1 MAIHIVRVS
10 TGSFLGVVSW
20 DNISIS
26 LVGTEGESLPLKL
39 GNFGKDF
46 NQGVEEDFEVKI
58 LQDVSSE
65 LLLQIH
71 NASPE
76 QPKSSSLNPDA
87 WFCQELQLISPKNP
101 PLHFPCYQWLE
112 GTETLV
118 LREGAAKVIWAE
130 SSPILLE
137 QRRLELKQRQQK
149 YRWNEYFPGLP
160 HCLDADNLKE
170 LDPNLRSF
178 TSKNSVLKLRTMPPQ
193 MGLKMKGMLD
203 RKGPWQNM
211 DEIREIFVFLKS
223 EVSEYVAEH
232 WQDDE
237 FFASQ
242 FLNGLN
248 PVLIQCC
255 HSLPDNFPVTNSMVA
270 PLLGPGTSL
279 QEELEKGSLYLV
291 NHGLLSGL
299 SPGLIDGRP
308 QYVAAPM
315 TLLHQKPNGGPLLP
329 IAIQLNQT
337 PGPNNPIFLPSDS
350 EEDWLLAK
358 TWVRNSEFLIHEMVT
373 HLLCTHFISEVFA
386 IATMRQLPMCHPIFK
401 LLIPH
406 FHFTFHINTIG
417 RVDLFKP
424 GGLIDKSTALGHL
437 GCLELVARGMKILTY
452 RSLCLPHN
460 LADRGVQGLANYHYR
475 DDGLQIWDAVERFV
489 SSIIDIYY
497 PEDRSVFQ
505 DSELQAWVQEIFMEG
520 FLGQECSGIPTCLET
535 LQDLVQFLTMI
546 IFNSSAQHAAVNS
559 GQFDFSAWVPNIPTS
574 MRLPPPITKGTAD
587 FLGSLGDVSTACH
600 ALILFWGVSDQE
612 RDMKLLGTYPE
623 LYFTEEAPKQSI
635 AAFRNRLVQISR
647 DIQERNKGLDLP
659 YTYLDP
665 LYIEN
670 SVAI

>member
-1 MAIHIVRVS
+1 MAIYIVRVS

-26 LVGTEGESLPLKL
+26 LLGTEGESLPLKL

-46 NQGVEEDFEVKI
+46 NQGV
-58 LQDVSSE
+58 VSKKKSDSD
-65 LLLQIH
+65 LIPNSLSL
-71 NASPE
+71 

-112 GTETLV
+112 GTESLV
-118 LREGAAKVIWAE
+118 LREGADALFLVPNTHPLIFSLSHRHLHVCYKYGAWNGPVIFF
-130 SSPILLE
+130 PIFIFSVA
-137 QRRLELKQRQQK
+137 
-149 YRWNEYFPGLP
+149 RWSEYFPGLP
-160 HCLDADNLKE
+160 HCLDAKNLKE
-170 LDPNLRSF
+170 
-178 TSKNSVLKLRTMPPQ
+178 K
-193 MGLKMKGMLD
+193 
-203 RKGPWQNM
+203 
-211 DEIREIFVFLKS
+211 FVFLSNIRKPLELGFLGRLGS
-223 EVSEYVAEH
+223 NFDVIYLSEYVAEH

-255 HSLPDNFPVTNSMVA
+255 HSLPDNFPVTNNMVA

-279 QEELEKGSLYLV
+279 QEELEGSLYLV
-291 NHGLLSGL
+291 DHSLLSGL

-315 TLLHQKPNGGPLLP
+315 TLLHQKPDGGPLLP

-358 TWVRNSEFLIHEMVT
+358 TWVRNSEFLVHEMVT

-386 IATMRQLPMCHPIFK
+386 IATMRQLPM
-401 LLIPH
+401 
-406 FHFTFHINTIG
+406 
-417 RVDLFKP
+417 
-424 GGLIDKSTALGHL
+424 SLGHL

-489 SSIIDIYY
+489 SNIIDIYY
-497 PEDRSVFQ
+497 PEDRSVSQ

-600 ALILFWGVSDQE
+600 ALILFWVVSDQD
-612 RDMKLLGTYPE
+612 RDMRLLGTYPE
-623 LYFTEEAPKQSI
+623 VHFTEEAPKQSI
-635 AAFRNRLVQISR
+635 AAFQSRLVQISQ

-665 LYIEN
+665 LHIEN

>member
-1 MAIHIVRVS
+1 MAIYIVRVS

-26 LVGTEGESLPLKL
+26 LLGTEGESLPLKL

-58 LQDVSSE
+58 LQDVGSE

-71 NASPE
+71 NAYPE

-112 GTETLV
+112 GTESLV

-149 YRWNEYFPGLP
+149 YRWSEYFPGLP
-160 HCLDADNLKE
+160 HCLDAKNLKE
-170 LDPNLRSF
+170 LDPNLRSL
-178 TSKNSVLKLRTMPPQ
+178 TSKNVLSSPSAGRLSFCSQ

-203 RKGPWQNM
+203 RKGPWESM
-211 DEIREIFVFLKS
+211 DEISEIFAFLKS

-255 HSLPDNFPVTNSMVA
+255 HSLPDNFPVTNNMVA

-291 NHGLLSGL
+291 DHSLLSGL

-315 TLLHQKPNGGPLLP
+315 TLLHQKPDGGPLLP

-358 TWVRNSEFLIHEMVT
+358 TWVRNSEFLVHEMVT

-386 IATMRQLPMCHPIFK
+386 IATMRQLPMCHPVF
-401 LLIPH
+401 
-406 FHFTFHINTIG
+406 
-417 RVDLFKP
+417 
-424 GGLIDKSTALGHL
+424 KSTALGHL

-475 DDGLQIWDAVERFV
+475 DDGLQIW
-489 SSIIDIYY
+489 
-497 PEDRSVFQ
+497 
-505 DSELQAWVQEIFMEG
+505 
-520 FLGQECSGIPTCLET
+520 GIPTCLET

-600 ALILFWGVSDQE
+600 ALILFWVVSDQD
-612 RDMKLLGTYPE
+612 RDMVSQAVSYWDGGNQSVRELGVQIWGRKGEPQIPQFHLFLHYSQRLLGTYPE
-623 LYFTEEAPKQSI
+623 VHFTEEAPKQSI
-635 AAFRNRLVQISR
+635 AAFQSRLVQISQ

-665 LYIEN
+665 LHIEN

>member
-1 MAIHIVRVS
+1 MAIYIVRVS

-26 LVGTEGESLPLKL
+26 LLGTEGESLPLKL

-46 NQGVEEDFEVKI
+46 NQGV
-58 LQDVSSE
+58 VSKKKSDSD
-65 LLLQIH
+65 LIPNSLSL
-71 NASPE
+71 

-112 GTETLV
+112 GTESLV
-118 LREGAAKVIWAE
+118 LREGADALFLVPNTHPLIFSLSHRHLHVCYKYGAWNGPVIFF
-130 SSPILLE
+130 PIFIFSVA
-137 QRRLELKQRQQK
+137 
-149 YRWNEYFPGLP
+149 RWSEYFPGLP
-160 HCLDADNLKE
+160 HCLDAKNLKE
-170 LDPNLRSF
+170 LDPNLRSL
-178 TSKNSVLKLRTMPPQ
+178 TSKNVVLKPHTMPPL
-193 MGLKMKGMLD
+193 GSNFDVIYL
-203 RKGPWQNM
+203 
-211 DEIREIFVFLKS
+211 
-223 EVSEYVAEH
+223 SEYVAEH

-255 HSLPDNFPVTNSMVA
+255 HSLPDNFPVTNNMVA

-291 NHGLLSGL
+291 DHSLLSGL

-315 TLLHQKPNGGPLLP
+315 TLLHQKPDGGPLLP

-358 TWVRNSEFLIHEMVT
+358 TWVRNSEFLVHEMVT

-386 IATMRQLPMCHPIFK
+386 IATMRQLPMCHPVFK

-417 RVDLFKP
+417 RTDLFKP

-489 SSIIDIYY
+489 SNIIDIYY
-497 PEDRSVFQ
+497 PEDRSVSQ

-600 ALILFWGVSDQE
+600 ALILFWVVSDQD
-612 RDMKLLGTYPE
+612 RDMRLLGTYPE
-623 LYFTEEAPKQSI
+623 VHFTEEAPKQSI
-635 AAFRNRLVQISR
+635 AAFQSRLVQISQ

-665 LYIEN
+665 LHIEN

>member
-1 MAIHIVRVS
+1 MAIYIVRVS

-26 LVGTEGESLPLKL
+26 LLGTEGESLPLKL

-46 NQGVEEDFEVKI
+46 NQGV
-58 LQDVSSE
+58 VSKKKSDSD
-65 LLLQIH
+65 LIPNSLSLVQLCL
-71 NASPE
+71 
-76 QPKSSSLNPDA
+76 PKSSSLNPDA

-112 GTETLV
+112 GTESLV

-137 QRRLELKQRQQK
+137 QRLIFFPIFIFSVA
-149 YRWNEYFPGLP
+149 RWSEYFPGLP
-160 HCLDADNLKE
+160 HCLDAKNLKE
-170 LDPNLRSF
+170 LDPNLRSLTTGRLSF
-178 TSKNSVLKLRTMPPQ
+178 CSQ

-203 RKGPWQNM
+203 RKGPWESM
-211 DEIREIFVFLKS
+211 DEISEIFWCIHKAK
-223 EVSEYVAEH
+223 YVAEH

-255 HSLPDNFPVTNSMVA
+255 HSLPDNFPVTNNMVA

-291 NHGLLSGL
+291 DHSLLSGL

-315 TLLHQKPNGGPLLP
+315 TLLHQKPDGGPLLP

-358 TWVRNSEFLIHEMVT
+358 TWVRNSEFLVHEMVT

-386 IATMRQLPMCHPIFK
+386 IATMRQLPMCHPVFK

-417 RVDLFKP
+417 RTDLFKP

-489 SSIIDIYY
+489 SNIIDIYY
-497 PEDRSVFQ
+497 PEDRSVSQ

-600 ALILFWGVSDQE
+600 ALILFWVVSDQD
-612 RDMKLLGTYPE
+612 RDMRLLGTYPE
-623 LYFTEEAPKQSI
+623 VHFTEEAPKQSI
-635 AAFRNRLVQISR
+635 AAFQSRLVQISQ

-665 LYIEN
+665 LHIEN